1 MQQCQG
7 RLSIMFVYHSATN
20 RIGKSSAPN
29 TAPNTEGTVVPL
41 LYATFFPF
49 KERSCHGLAFLPCN
63 CTPYQNIR
71 GVLLTVELFT
81 AMVCSRLSLSRLIW
95 SANIEFPDT
104 LRLLTFSSLSFHSSN
119 KAHCLCMTVCFHFC
133 HFFHF
138 WPCLQMMPIF
148 WISYFFPKSI
158 LIYQ

>member
-95 SANIEFPDT
+95 SAKLEFPDT
-104 LRLLTFSSLSFHSSN
+104 LRLLTFSSLSFHSSI
-119 KAHCLCMTVCFHFC
+119 KLIVCAWLCVFIFAI
-133 HFFHF
+133 FF
-138 WPCLQMMPIF
+138 LSIF
-148 WISYFFPKSI
+148 AIELALFANDADFLDVIFFS
-158 LIYQ
+158 